1 MGRQRTIN
9 DQNFW
14 RSAKLQNST
23 TEDKVAALHLL
34 TCPDSNVI
42 GGFSL
47 VPRIAAAEIGWTPD
61 QWRKILERLKKQGIA
76 YFDATISFVWVKNW
90 WDHHSPSQT
99 LGPKLRNKTLEQILQ
114 LPEFCRQEFLTDF
127 RKRIS
132 EAHRKWLDEALQNY
146 SDVSADSNQYSI
158 DTISASSTD
167 NCNYTNNSILTSTT
181 TDVGPHGNVDISGIP
196 ISHQS
201 EITKA
206 LEKALH
212 DGVAKANPQ
221 EVINVISQKFKSKN
235 PPKSPGGL
243 AYHLVQ
249 ILDTAQA
256 NNSTNNVDM
265 DAFEDLRGRCFAW
278 PADNPNQ
285 YARIG
290 EFGEFELFGHEA
302 GRFMRRVGNLKN
314 CDLIDAIQRN
324 YAQEI
329 SPEVLNQIIDR
340 EAS

>member
-47 VPRIAAAEIGWTPD
+47 VPRIAAAEIGWTQD
-61 QWRKILERLKKQGIA
+61 QWRQILERLKKQGIA

-90 WDHHSPSQT
+90 WDHHNPSQT
-99 LGPKLRNKTLEQILQ
+99 LGPKLRNKTLAQILQ
-114 LPEFCRQEFLTDF
+114 LPEFCRQEFLNDF

-132 EAHRKWLDEALQNY
+132 DVHRKWLDTALQNY
-146 SDVSADSNQYSI
+146 SEVSADSNEYGI
-158 DTISASSTD
+158 DIISASSTD
-167 NCNYTNNSILTSTT
+167 NCNYTNNPILTSTT
-181 TDVGPHGNVDISGIP
+181 TDAGPLGNVDISRIP
-196 ISHQS
+196 ISHRS

-206 LEKALH
+206 IAKAFQ

-221 EVINVISQKFKSKN
+221 EVVNAISQKFDSKN

-243 AYHLVQ
+243 AYHLAQ
-249 ILDTAQA
+249 ILDSPPAI
-256 NNSTNNVDM
+256 NSINNVNLE
-265 DAFEDLRGRCFAW
+265 AIEKLRGRCFAW
-278 PADNPNQ
+278 PANDPVN
-285 YARIG
+285 YARV
-290 EFGEFELFGHEA
+290 GEFELYGLERGQFLRRTGH
-302 GRFMRRVGNLKN
+302 LKN
-314 CDLIDAIQRN
+314 FDLLEAFEN
-324 YAQEI
+324 KYAREI
-329 SPEVLNQIIDR
+329 SPDDLYKIIER